1 MSITDYLIIVVSA
14 LPGEFHSSMGQ
25 LDVRYSRAFPKKA
38 SALVLDKVI
47 VVINKVD
54 YDNSTNWIL
63 PSYHNL
69 VDELGGG

>member
-1 MSITDYLIIVVSA
+1 
-14 LPGEFHSSMGQ
+14 MGQ